1 MREKTRARKIIPV
14 ETSGNMT
21 ENSNELG
28 LIKIHEN
35 VIASI
40 VRKVTCSIEGV
51 VRLAG
56 SPLIDN
62 IAEIV
67 GSRKIQDRA
76 IAVNMDGSD
85 VSIEVK
91 INIAYGIHVP
101 TLAAEVQTAVM
112 EEVEKI
118 TGMHVVQVNVIVQEL
133 DEDVEFDEDENEENS
148 ENKKQ

>member
-14 ETSGNMT
+14 ETSSNMT
-21 ENSNELG
+21 ENGNELG

-91 INIAYGIHVP
+91 INIAYGVHVP

-118 TGMHVVQVNVIVQEL
+118 TGMHVIQVNVIVQEL
-133 DEDVEFDEDENEENS
+133 DEEVEFDEDAEETS
-148 ENKKQ
+148 ENKK